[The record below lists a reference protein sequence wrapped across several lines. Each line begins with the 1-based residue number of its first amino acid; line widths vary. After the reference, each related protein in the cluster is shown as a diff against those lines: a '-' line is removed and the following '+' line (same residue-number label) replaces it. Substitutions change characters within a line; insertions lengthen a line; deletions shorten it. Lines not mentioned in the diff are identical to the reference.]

1 MGRSNRLMYRLVVAD
16 HRSPRDGKYLEMVGH
31 YNPHRESPD
40 HVFVVEDRIRYWLG
54 RGAKC
59 TEKARHLVAHAAP
72 GLFASVREETQKKKE
87 LKRSKQKSEK

>member
-40 HVFVVEDRIRYWLG
+40 HICVVEDRIRYWLD

-59 TEKARHLVAHAAP
+59 TEKARYLVTHAAP
-72 GLFASVREETQKKKE
+72 GLFAAMGKKKT
-87 LKRSKQKSEK
+87 KKKN